1 MRPQRTELPDT
12 LPRAGRKE
20 RTRARILEAA
30 RRVFARSG
38 YHGTLMDQV
47 AQEAGLSKG
56 ALYVHFPSKEE
67 LFLALL

>member
-1 MRPQRTELPDT
+1 M
-12 LPRAGRKE
+12 
-20 RTRARILEAA
+20 
-30 RRVFARSG
+30 FARSG

-67 LFLALL
+67 LFLALLDAAAATLVDRLTQAI